1 MYDLALRK
9 KSKTACREQARAFI
23 TMANV
28 MTTPVATTTF
38 GTSLT
43 KTVLDMVLITG
54 ILPTIVPL
62 AANVAGITDLVA
74 SAPQIMH
81 AFAIAIMGMGIV
93 DHARVCLA
101 PRKKFK
107 NAWATKRKAAGLKH
121 NESTKFVE
129 IYKLV

>member
-1 MYDLALRK
+1 
-9 KSKTACREQARAFI
+9 
-23 TMANV
+23 MANV

-74 SAPQIMH
+74 SATRAMC
-81 AFAIAIMGMGIV
+81 AFAV
-93 DHARVCLA
+93 
-101 PRKKFK
+101 
-107 NAWATKRKAAGLKH
+107 ATISQKMTKA
-121 NESTKFVE
+121 
-129 IYKLV
+129 